1 MLGEIL
7 ILAGGAI
14 DRSKEKDETSVE
26 NFVYVFG
33 LFCAFFLRYYFCV
46 LKELKHT
53 SLLTGFF
60 ANGCSLRESRRKQ
73 I

>member
-33 LFCAFFLRYYFCV
+33 LFCAFFFKVLFLCPERAETYITSDWFFC
-46 LKELKHT
+46 
-53 SLLTGFF
+53 
-60 ANGCSLRESRRKQ
+60 
-73 I
+73 